1 MKKLTAIG
9 IAICCTATHLAGI
22 YIGSYLGEQTENKR
36 FKQVLLDENLA
47 EYNKKTGDWHLLR
60 PDEIQGNLIQP
71 KDRHKFVSIEDHMM
85 FLEHELILLRK
96 QKASLENKGTLTKLD
111 PKVIISSK

>member
-1 MKKLTAIG
+1 MKKLTIIG
-9 IAICCTATHLAGI
+9 IIACCTVTHVMGI

-47 EYNKKTGDWHLLR
+47 EYNKKTGDWHLLS
-60 PDEIQGNLIQP
+60 PDEIQGSLIQP

-85 FLEHELILLRK
+85 FLEHELIMLRK
-96 QKASLENKGTLTKLD
+96 QKASLENKGGSLKFD
-111 PKVIISSK
+111 PKVIVSSK